1 MWKVI
6 RNNANTFIFMLMTIL
21 LIVFILRM
29 TTGRDLSPYF
39 VSFGAILLYIVM
51 LGPISIREQYEE
63 KHKGYAVL
71 APLPLS
77 TLEIVAAKYILV
89 FCSLALTAGF
99 TIILFLTT
107 QANPSEMSLGI
118 SFILFNGAAAL
129 LLGGLMYIGIF
140 GLGYTK
146 FMILVLSITV
156 ALGLV
161 PFFILRFVGMDRVM
175 ESAIQFLERTNWL
188 IFIPV
193 TILLY
198 IGLMFLAVTLRK
210 KRPT

>member
-1 MWKVI
+1 MKVK
-6 RNNANTFIFMLMTIL
+6 
-21 LIVFILRM
+21 
-29 TTGRDLSPYF
+29 LS
-39 VSFGAILLYIVM
+39 L
-51 LGPISIREQYEE
+51 
-63 KHKGYAVL
+63 
-71 APLPLS
+71 
-77 TLEIVAAKYILV
+77 
-89 FCSLALTAGF
+89 
-99 TIILFLTT
+99 
-107 QANPSEMSLGI
+107 
-118 SFILFNGAAAL
+118 
-129 LLGGLMYIGIF
+129 
-140 GLGYTK
+140 
-146 FMILVLSITV
+146 

>member
-1 MWKVI
+1 MWRVLK
-6 RNNANTFIFMLMTIL
+6 NNADTFIFISTGIFLAI
-21 LIVFILRM
+21 FILRM
-29 TTGRDLSPYF
+29 ITGPELSPYF
-39 VSFGAILLYIVM
+39 VSFSAILLYIAI
-51 LGPISIREQYEE
+51 LGPISTREQYEE

-71 APLPLS
+71 APLPL
-77 TLEIVAAKYILV
+77 TILEIVAAKYILV

-99 TIILFLTT
+99 TIVLLLTT

-146 FMILVLSITV
+146 FMFVVLSITV

-161 PFFILRFVGMDRVM
+161 PFVIMRFVGMDRLM
-175 ESAIQFLERTNWL
+175 ESMIQFLESANWL
-188 IFIPV
+188 VFIPI

-198 IGLMFLAVTLRK
+198 IALMFLTATLRK
-210 KRPT
+210 RKPA